1 MITKDPLKLIEWAS
15 AKQDGHEMVDSCL
28 IEGRKGMDRAVL
40 EVVASKAVATKHDV
54 KRYVQCTLLAAT
66 KDFQVRRLPKV
77 LPLQIPH
84 QALFPRPVLTPKG
97 SFPDAAQHLRYGDS
111 INSRSVWEI

>member
-1 MITKDPLKLIEWAS
+1 
-15 AKQDGHEMVDSCL
+15 MVDSCL

-66 KDFQVRRLPKV
+66 KDFQVCHRQRIFLWHCGHLDTLPWPC
-77 LPLQIPH
+77 LALAQMFLQVAH
-84 QALFPRPVLTPKG
+84 F
-97 SFPDAAQHLRYGDS
+97 
-111 INSRSVWEI
+111 